1 MVLYY
6 KSPEIKRALGHVVVS
21 TTPNGISFRLFVN
34 IQDVLEDASD
44 DEDGAINNVEDCFWH
59 LTPGNFLQT

>member
-1 MVLYY
+1 M
-6 KSPEIKRALGHVVVS
+6 S

-44 DEDGAINNVEDCFWH
+44 DEDALFRNKRFMLDEIV
-59 LTPGNFLQT
+59 

>member
-1 MVLYY
+1 M
-6 KSPEIKRALGHVVVS
+6 S

-34 IQDVLEDASD
+34 IQDVLGDASD

-59 LTPGNFLQT
+59 LTPGNFLQTVLI